1 MYDPRGVL
9 ELLDQAQ
16 PGHTLP
22 QRFYTD
28 PALFEFD
35 MSALLPRSWLMLGF
49 EAELPDAGSYFAVDF
64 GAHSVLL
71 VRGRDGV
78 IRGFHNVCRH
88 RGAQLCAEGDGKL
101 ARIVCPYHKWTYDL
115 DGRLVG
121 AARMMESFEF
131 ASYGLVPLRVEL
143 VEGCIYVAL
152 TAAAPDFA
160 PYREALIPFLQPY
173 RLRSAR
179 LAHQSVLLE
188 KANWKLVMENAREC
202 YHCATSHPELKLSF
216 PVVFNKGVTLADG
229 AQQAAY
235 TDTLQRLQL
244 PAGPVAGSWWHI
256 ARYPLNAGVDSLSMT
271 GRAVVAQRL
280 FDTQGE
286 RIGGLRWATE
296 PNSFC
301 HAFVDYAFMF
311 CAIPVG
317 PQETRVI
324 SKWLVP
330 AEAREGVD
338 YRLED
343 LLEVWTKTNLQDRD
357 LAENNQRGVNS
368 LGYRPGP
375 YSERA
380 EDLVIRFSDW
390 YRHTALEAA
399 RAQRSPSA
407 ATGAQV
413 ASAGA

>member
-1 MYDPRGVL
+1 MYDPRGVI

-202 YHCATSHPELKLSF
+202 YHCHVGHPQLMKSF
-216 PVVFNKGVTLADG
+216 SDFTAPDVSGRTAAWIAEYEARCRAKGLPTGSIIGSWFEIGRYPLADG
-229 AQQAAY
+229 VISYTMDGRPAVARKLGRVGDGDVGAMWWAVQPNGFNHIVGDYGFFFQA
-235 TDTLQRLQL
+235 L
-244 PAGPVAGSWWHI
+244 PTGPCETTVTGKWIVHQDAV
-256 ARYPLNAGVDSLSMT
+256 AGVDYDL
-271 GRAVVAQRL
+271 
-280 FDTQGE
+280 
-286 RIGGLRWATE
+286 
-296 PNSFC
+296 
-301 HAFVDYAFMF
+301 
-311 CAIPVG
+311 
-317 PQETRVI
+317 
-324 SKWLVP
+324 
-330 AEAREGVD
+330 AR
-338 YRLED
+338 
-343 LLEVWTKTNLQDRD
+343 LLEVWTATNDQDRA
-357 LAENNQRGVNS
+357 LAENNQRGVAS
-368 LGYRPGP
+368 LGYEPGP
-375 YSERA
+375 YSATSEQ
-380 EDLVIRFSDW
+380 LVLRFSDW
-390 YRHTALEAA
+390 YTAAIERYLDEAK
-399 RAQRSPSA
+399 S
-407 ATGAQV
+407 
-413 ASAGA
+413 